1 MHIPVKICECSESSS
16 VTSLP
21 VNTCAANSCSMTAV
35 PIMQDPVTGICFDDI
50 LILDTKTWRWLAVE
64 VSEAR

>member
-1 MHIPVKICECSESSS
+1 MPVK
-16 VTSLP
+16 
-21 VNTCAANSCSMTAV
+21 TCAANSCGSIDV
-35 PIMQDPVTGICFDDI
+35 PFMQDPVTGICFDDI